1 MAAYQTMSTTAAIIR
16 QPGPGSGLEI
26 VNIGQWPVYISNNSG
41 VTSTTGLPL
50 TPGSKARLSLPYNV
64 PGSDAYYGVCA
75 TGQSTIL
82 ALHTHCS

>member
-1 MAAYQTMSTTAAIIR
+1 MAYNVTIASAATFIKTA
-16 QPGPGSGLEI
+16 GPGEQLDI
-26 VNIGQWPVYISNNSG
+26 VNSGPAVVYISNNSG